1 MAAKKKTKEEPK
13 KADVATFAANFMQS
27 NKQDHLNF
35 EESIAD
41 DSFVSSGSMIMD
53 SEIGGGFVSGLLRFT
68 GGNECGK
75 TSEALQI
82 MYEMLANQEGSR
94 GLYIQA
100 EGRLGPKMRARSG
113 VKFVYQAE
121 EWVDGTCL
129 VLQSNVYNLV
139 FDFIRGIMTNN
150 PNKTRFCMII
160 DSMDGLVS
168 KEDIHKTT
176 SEANK
181 VAAGALLSSDFLR
194 RVSLGMGK
202 FGHLCIMI
210 SQVRTAIKGQYEG
223 ADPNNQTSASGSN
236 AQLHYPNWILEFQ
249 RQFSKDKILENPAAQ
264 MSDSNKAIGHY
275 VKAKICKSDNET
287 SGRIIRYPV
296 KYGRQGGKSVWIERE
311 IVDLLLSWEFISKK
325 GSWFKAEEDLFK
337 YITEGGFD
345 FPESI
350 QGINKIYDLL
360 ESDESLTKYLR
371 KFVEQNI
378 LHV

>member
-82 MYEMLANQEGSR
+82 MYEMLTNQEGSR

-139 FDFIRGIMTNN
+139 FDFIRGIMKNN

-168 KEDIHKTT
+168 KEDIDKTT

-264 MSDSNKAIGHY
+264 MSDSNKAVGHY

-325 GSWFKAEEDLFK
+325 GSWFKAEEELFK
-337 YITEGGFD
+337 YITEGGFE

>member
-82 MYEMLANQEGSR
+82 MYEMLTNQEGSR

-139 FDFIRGIMTNN
+139 FDFIRGIMKNN

-168 KEDIHKTT
+168 KEDIDKTT

-264 MSDSNKAIGHY
+264 MSESNKAIGHY

-325 GSWFKAEEDLFK
+325 GSWFKAEEELFK
-337 YITEGGFD
+337 YITEGGFE

-371 KFVEQNI
+371 KFVEKNI

>member
-82 MYEMLANQEGSR
+82 MYEMLTNQEGSR

-139 FDFIRGIMTNN
+139 FDFIRGIMKNN

-168 KEDIHKTT
+168 KEDIDKTT

-325 GSWFKAEEDLFK
+325 GSWFKAEEELFK
-337 YITEGGFD
+337 YITEGGFE

-371 KFVEQNI
+371 KFVEKNI